1 MVEET
6 PPPRSLLG
14 PANVLQYF
22 FAQNIG
28 IAFTGFGNRDELRGD
43 SLFDA
48 VVALSS
54 PQSDAEHFECNA

>member
-1 MVEET
+1 MSFNT
-6 PPPRSLLG
+6 SSHKISGWRS
-14 PANVLQYF
+14 PAL
-22 FAQNIG
+22 ASAI
-28 IAFTGFGNRDELRGD
+28 ELRGD

>member
-1 MVEET
+1 
-6 PPPRSLLG
+6 LG

-22 FAQNIG
+22 FAQNIA
-28 IAFTGFGNRDELRGD
+28 IAFTGFGKRDELRGD

-54 PQSDAEHFECNA
+54 SESDAEHFECNA

>member
-1 MVEET
+1 
-6 PPPRSLLG
+6 LG

-22 FAQNIG
+22 FAQNIA
-28 IAFTGFGNRDELRGD
+28 IAFTGFGKRDELRGD

-54 PQSDAEHFECNA
+54 SQSDAEHFECNA